1 MEVNGRLNYLKD
13 NENIVSMESNGINT
27 MDFSVSVLTGGGGRE
42 GV

>member
-27 MDFSVSVLTGGGGRE
+27 MDFSVSVLAGGGGRE